1 MTQGGDAGA
10 KVEVTYLPSG
20 KSVRVPAGTTLFNAA
35 HWAGLPI
42 ESTCGGRGTCGKCKV
57 QVLAGDVEIAPADRR
72 WFSESELG
80 EGWRLACEAT
90 LYTDAECFVPALMR
104 VPKAATMGLSR
115 FVLLEPNVHKVHL
128 VLPEPTLEDVRSDIE
143 RLRELDATGL
153 RALRQETRRPTVF
166 RRQSRLTDIRPLRQS
181 RRWWLPT

>member
-57 QVLAGDVEIAPADRR
+57 LIEQGAFRQYGLTSSLTHASAAQPDELEYFGQRPELLARR
-72 WFSESELG
+72 
-80 EGWRLACEAT
+80 GWEPSHQRQC
-90 LYTDAECFVPALMR
+90 
-104 VPKAATMGLSR
+104 PKHR
-115 FVLLEPNVHKVHL
+115 
-128 VLPEPTLEDVRSDIE
+128 
-143 RLRELDATGL
+143 
-153 RALRQETRRPTVF
+153 
-166 RRQSRLTDIRPLRQS
+166 
-181 RRWWLPT
+181 